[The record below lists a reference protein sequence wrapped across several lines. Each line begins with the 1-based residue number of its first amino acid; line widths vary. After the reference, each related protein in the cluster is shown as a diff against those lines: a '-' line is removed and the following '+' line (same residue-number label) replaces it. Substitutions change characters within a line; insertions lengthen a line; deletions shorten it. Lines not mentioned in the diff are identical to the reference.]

1 MITDGAYGSQEN
13 QRLAER
19 KNTELITTALTG
31 KPVDKFYAEFQFSED
46 GTKMLICPMGYVPLK
61 TTYYPK
67 TGMCRALF
75 PKDCCED
82 CPHKNDCKSKPQKKN
97 YAVHA
102 SASMVSRARY
112 SEKLST
118 AKYIE
123 LTRLCNAIEGFLL
136 YCVENT
142 TLMKY
147 QCLGNCVQD
156 SSSCL
161 KLGHIILVNFFDTI
175 AVYGW
180 SLRKIW

>member
-75 PKDCCED
+75 
-82 CPHKNDCKSKPQKKN
+82 QKT
-97 YAVHA
+97 AVRTVHT
-102 SASMVSRARY
+102 
-112 SEKLST
+112 K
-118 AKYIE
+118 
-123 LTRLCNAIEGFLL
+123 
-136 YCVENT
+136 
-142 TLMKY
+142 
-147 QCLGNCVQD
+147 
-156 SSSCL
+156 
-161 KLGHIILVNFFDTI
+161 TI
-175 AVYGW
+175 AKA
-180 SLRKIW
+180 SHRKRTMRFTPQPAWYPEHDIRKSYPLQSTSN